1 MKLKNWKTNS
11 LFGKLFFRFIVLSLI
26 IIVIFG
32 LIVIYYLEDFL
43 YNRRENEVLY
53 NLNQLK
59 NDIDQYLAA
68 GEDEEINKIL
78 SLTARQNRGQ
88 IWLTDREGDIIYS
101 YPGRVDERVD
111 FEGFD
116 QIFDNKMLSSRVDSD
131 QFERPMLLNAA
142 SMEVE
147 GEKYGLLFFTSV
159 QGINSTVGQIQK
171 IMFYLILFSAL
182 PALLLAYFWAKSI
195 SEPLK
200 NISKTAE
207 EISRGNFIEISNSQN
222 TKELKNLAESI
233 NEMSKTLAQ
242 NMNNLKEEK
251 NKLNYILSGMEEGV
265 LALNSDQEIILLNQ
279 SFADFFISQKE
290 VELDKQQSL
299 FELIDNQEVID
310 FINESIQKK
319 ENRSLEV
326 KIEEADKYLLL
337 HSTAI
342 FRESKFWGVV
352 VIFQDISERWRF
364 EKLQNDFVAN
374 VSHELKTPLSSIR
387 GAAEIVYDGAV
398 SQEKAREK
406 YLNMIIEESNR
417 LETMVNNILSISEL
431 KSDILRCTEVNFS
444 EFVYNMLQDYRSVN
458 EIEQDFNYQL
468 EEKIMLRLDADK
480 IKRVII
486 NLLDNAVKYS
496 PAAGEIKIILTKT
509 DSAVKFAVR
518 DQGPGVPQ
526 EEQKNIWERF
536 YKVNKKGFQSKKRG
550 SGLGLAIVKD
560 IIELHGGRVYQKNLE
575 TGSEFAFL
583 LSRANNLETSEW

>member
-1 MKLKNWKTNS
+1 M
-11 LFGKLFFRFIVLSLI
+11 
-26 IIVIFG
+26 IVIFG

-59 NDIDQYLAA
+59 GDLKEHLTS
-68 GEDEEINKIL
+68 GEDEQINKIL

-88 IWLTDREGDIIYS
+88 IWLTDQEGDIIYS
-101 YPGRVDERVD
+101 YPGRINERVD
-111 FEGFD
+111 FEAFD
-116 QIFDNKMLSSRVDSD
+116 QIFDDKMLSSRVDSD

-142 SMEVE
+142 SMEVN

-171 IMFYLILFSAL
+171 IMFYLSLFSAL
-182 PALLLAYFWAKSI
+182 PALLLAYFWARSI
-195 SEPLK
+195 SNPLK

-207 EISRGNFIEISNSQN
+207 EISRGNFLEINAAHS

-251 NKLNYILSGMEEGV
+251 NKVNYILSGMEEGV
-265 LALNSDQEIILLNQ
+265 LALNSKRDIILLNQ
-279 SFADFFISQKE
+279 SFAEIFISKQADK
-290 VELDKQQSL
+290 LNKQQNLSR
-299 FELIDNQEVID
+299 LINNQELVE
-310 FINESIQKK
+310 FIEESFQKR
-319 ENRSLEV
+319 ENRSLEL
-326 KIEEADKYLLL
+326 KIEEREKYLLL

-342 FRESKFWGVV
+342 FRESSFWGVV

-398 SQEKAREK
+398 SRKKAKEK

-431 KSDILRCTEVNFS
+431 KSDVLRRSKVNFS
-444 EFVYNMLQDYRSVN
+444 KFVYNMIEDYKSVN
-458 EIEQDFNYQL
+458 EVSQDFNYQIEDNL
-468 EEKIMLRLDADK
+468 KIRVDADK

-496 PAAGEIKIILTKT
+496 PAAGEINIILAEL
-509 DSAVKFAVR
+509 DSEVKFAVQ
-518 DQGPGVPQ
+518 DQGPGVPE

-560 IIELHGGRVYQKNLE
+560 IVELHGGRVYQQNLE
-575 TGSEFAFL
+575 RGSEFAFL
-583 LSRANNLETSEW
+583 LPAKNDN

>member
-1 MKLKNWKTNS
+1 LKLKNWKTNS
-11 LFGKLFFRFIVLSLI
+11 LFSKLFFRFLILSLI

-32 LIVIYYLEDFL
+32 LIIIYYIEDFL

-59 NDIDQYLAA
+59 NDLTQPLLA
-68 GEDEEINKIL
+68 EDETEINEIL

-88 IWLTDREGDIIYS
+88 IWLTDQEANIIYS
-101 YPGRVDERVD
+101 YPSRTDERVG
-111 FEGFD
+111 FEGYQ
-116 QIFDNKMLSSRVDSD
+116 QIFDNKMLSSRVESD

-142 SMEVE
+142 SMEV
-147 GEKYGLLFFTSV
+147 GAAKYGLLFFTSV
-159 QGINSTVGQIQK
+159 QGINSTIAQIQK
-171 IMFYLILFSAL
+171 IMLYLILFSAM
-182 PALLLAYFWAKSI
+182 PALVLAYFWARSI
-195 SEPLK
+195 SNPLK

-207 EISRGNFIEISNSQN
+207 EISRGNFIEINETDN
-222 TKELKNLAESI
+222 TSELKNLSQSI
-233 NEMSKTLAQ
+233 NQMSKTLAQ

-265 LALNSDQEIILLNQ
+265 LALNPKREIILLNQ
-279 SFADFFISQKE
+279 SFADAFISERAVLDDIEQDLETLINNQK
-290 VELDKQQSL
+290 VIK
-299 FELIDNQEVID
+299 LIDDSMREQENKNLELKIKD
-310 FINESIQKK
+310 T
-319 ENRSLEV
+319 EN
-326 KIEEADKYLLL
+326 YLLL

-342 FRESKFWGVV
+342 FREGEFWGVV

-398 SQEKAREK
+398 SRKKAKEK

-431 KSDILRCTEVNFS
+431 KSDILNLKKINFS
-444 EFVYNMLQDYRSVN
+444 AYLYNMLQDYKSVN
-458 EIEQDFNYQL
+458 QVEQDFIYQL
-468 EEKIMLRLDADK
+468 DEKIEVEMDADK

-496 PAAGEIKIILTKT
+496 PAAGEIKIILT
-509 DSAVKFAVR
+509 DSDSKVKFAIQ
-518 DQGPGVPQ
+518 DQGPGVP
-526 EEQKNIWERF
+526 ESERKNIWERF
-536 YKVNKKGFQSKKRG
+536 YKVNKKGFQSQKRG

-575 TGSEFAFL
+575 QGSEFAFEL
-583 LSRANNLETSEW
+583 NKET

>member
-1 MKLKNWKTNS
+1 LKLKNWKTNS
-11 LFGKLFFRFIVLSLI
+11 LFSKLFFRFLILSLI

-32 LIVIYYLEDFL
+32 LIIIYYIEDFL

-59 NDIDQYLAA
+59 NDLTQPLLA
-68 GEDEEINKIL
+68 EDETEINEIL

-88 IWLTDREGDIIYS
+88 IWLTDQEANIIYS
-101 YPGRVDERVD
+101 YPSRTDERVG
-111 FEGFD
+111 FEGYQ
-116 QIFDNKMLSSRVDSD
+116 QIFDNKMLSSRVESD

-142 SMEVE
+142 SMEV
-147 GEKYGLLFFTSV
+147 GAAKYGLLFFTSV
-159 QGINSTVGQIQK
+159 QGINSTIAQIQK
-171 IMFYLILFSAL
+171 IMLYLILFSAM
-182 PALLLAYFWAKSI
+182 PALVLAYFWARSI
-195 SEPLK
+195 SNPLK

-207 EISRGNFIEISNSQN
+207 EISRGNFIEINETDN
-222 TKELKNLAESI
+222 TSELKNLSQSI
-233 NEMSKTLAQ
+233 NQMSKTLAQ

-265 LALNSDQEIILLNQ
+265 LALNPKREIILLNQ
-279 SFADFFISQKE
+279 SFADAFISERAVLDDIEQDLETLINNQK
-290 VELDKQQSL
+290 VIK
-299 FELIDNQEVID
+299 LIDDSMREQENKNLELKIKD
-310 FINESIQKK
+310 T
-319 ENRSLEV
+319 EN
-326 KIEEADKYLLL
+326 YLLL

-342 FRESKFWGVV
+342 FREGEFWGVV

-398 SQEKAREK
+398 SRKKAKEK

-431 KSDILRCTEVNFS
+431 KSDILNLKKINFS
-444 EFVYNMLQDYRSVN
+444 AYLYNMLQDYKSVN
-458 EIEQDFNYQL
+458 QVEQDFIYQL
-468 EEKIMLRLDADK
+468 DEKIEVEMDADK

-496 PAAGEIKIILTKT
+496 PAAGEIKIILTNS
-509 DSAVKFAVR
+509 DSKVKFAIQ
-518 DQGPGVPQ
+518 DQGPGVP
-526 EEQKNIWERF
+526 ENERKNIWERF
-536 YKVNKKGFQSKKRG
+536 YKVNKKGFQSQKRG

-575 TGSEFAFL
+575 QGSEFAFEL
-583 LSRANNLETSEW
+583 NKET

>member
-1 MKLKNWKTNS
+1 LKLKNWKTNS
-11 LFGKLFFRFIVLSLI
+11 LFSKLFFRFLILSLI

-32 LIVIYYLEDFL
+32 LIIIYYIEDFL

-59 NDIDQYLAA
+59 NDLTQPLLA
-68 GEDEEINKIL
+68 EDETEINEIL

-88 IWLTDREGDIIYS
+88 IWLTDQEANIIYS
-101 YPGRVDERVD
+101 YPSRTDERVG
-111 FEGFD
+111 FEGYQ
-116 QIFDNKMLSSRVDSD
+116 QIFDNKMLSSRVESD

-142 SMEVE
+142 SMEV
-147 GEKYGLLFFTSV
+147 GAAKYGLLFFTSV
-159 QGINSTVGQIQK
+159 QGINSTIAQIQK
-171 IMFYLILFSAL
+171 IMLYLILFSAM
-182 PALLLAYFWAKSI
+182 PALVLAYFWARSI
-195 SEPLK
+195 SNPLK

-207 EISRGNFIEISNSQN
+207 EISRGNFIEINETDN
-222 TKELKNLAESI
+222 TSELKNLSQSI
-233 NEMSKTLAQ
+233 NQMSKTLAQ

-265 LALNSDQEIILLNQ
+265 LALNPKREIILLNQ
-279 SFADFFISQKE
+279 SFADAFISERAVLDDIEQDLETLINNQK
-290 VELDKQQSL
+290 VIK
-299 FELIDNQEVID
+299 LIDDSMREQENKNLELKIKD
-310 FINESIQKK
+310 T
-319 ENRSLEV
+319 EN
-326 KIEEADKYLLL
+326 YLLL

-342 FRESKFWGVV
+342 FREGEFWGVV

-398 SQEKAREK
+398 SRKKAKEK

-431 KSDILRCTEVNFS
+431 KSDILNLKKINFS
-444 EFVYNMLQDYRSVN
+444 AYLYNMLQDYKSVN
-458 EIEQDFNYQL
+458 QVEQDFIYQL
-468 EEKIMLRLDADK
+468 DEKIEVEMDADK

-496 PAAGEIKIILTKT
+496 PAAGEIKIILT
-509 DSAVKFAVR
+509 DSDSKVKFAIQ
-518 DQGPGVPQ
+518 DQGPGVP
-526 EEQKNIWERF
+526 ENERKNIWERF
-536 YKVNKKGFQSKKRG
+536 YKVNKKGFQSQKRG

-575 TGSEFAFL
+575 QGSEFAFEL
-583 LSRANNLETSEW
+583 NKET

>member
-1 MKLKNWKTNS
+1 MKLQNWKTNS
-11 LFGKLFFRFIVLSLI
+11 LFTKLFFRFIVLSMI

-43 YNRRENEVLY
+43 FDRRENEVLY

-59 NDIDQYLAA
+59 KDLDQPLQA
-68 GEDEEINKIL
+68 GEEDEINKIL

-88 IWLTDREGDIIYS
+88 IWLTDQDGKIIYS
-101 YPGRVDERVD
+101 YPRRTDERVD
-111 FEGFD
+111 FQSYS
-116 QIFDNKMLSSRVDSD
+116 QIFDNKMLSSRVESD

-147 GEKYGLLFFTSV
+147 ADQYGLLFFTSV
-159 QGINSTVGQIQK
+159 QGINSTVAQIQK
-171 IMFYLILFSAL
+171 IMLYLILFSAL
-182 PALLLAYFWAKSI
+182 TALGLAYFWARSI
-195 SEPLK
+195 SNPLK
-200 NISKTAE
+200 NISMTAE
-207 EISRGNFIEISNSQN
+207 EISQGNFIELKDSHS
-222 TKELKNLAESI
+222 TSELKNLAESI

-265 LALNSDQEIILLNQ
+265 LALNASRDIILLNQ
-279 SFADFFISQKE
+279 SFKDVFITQDSVVLNKHQK
-290 VELDKQQSL
+290 LT
-299 FELIDNQEVID
+299 ELINNQQVIK
-310 FINESIQKK
+310 FIEESIREK
-319 ENRSLEV
+319 ENKTLEV
-326 KIEEADKYLLL
+326 KIQGAGKYLLL

-342 FRESKFWGVV
+342 FREGEFWGVV

-364 EKLQNDFVAN
+364 EKLQSDFVAN

-398 SQEKAREK
+398 SQKKAREK

-431 KSDILRCTEVNFS
+431 KSDSLERKEIDFS
-444 EFVYNMLQDYRSVN
+444 EFLYNMLQDYKSVN
-458 EIEQDFNYQL
+458 EVEQDFVYQI
-468 EEKIMLRLDADK
+468 EDDVKIEVETDK

-496 PAAGEIKIILTKT
+496 PAAGEIKIILSET
-509 DSAVKFAVR
+509 DSAVKFAVQ
-518 DQGPGVPQ
+518 DQGPGVP
-526 EEQKNIWERF
+526 EEERKNIWERF

-575 TGSEFAFL
+575 NGSEFAFL
-583 LSRANNLETSEW
+583 LNKKY

>member
-11 LFGKLFFRFIVLSLI
+11 LFSKLFFRFLILSLI

-32 LIVIYYLEDFL
+32 LIIIYYIEDFL

-59 NDIDQYLAA
+59 EDLEEPLIA
-68 GEDEEINKIL
+68 GDKEKINQIL

-88 IWLTDREGDIIYS
+88 IWLTDQEGNIIYS
-101 YPGRVDERVD
+101 YPSRTDEQVA
-111 FEGFD
+111 FD
-116 QIFDNKMLSSRVDSD
+116 GYQQIFDNKMLSSRVESEH
-131 QFERPMLLNAA
+131 FERPMLLNAA
-142 SMEVE
+142 SMAVE
-147 GEKYGLLFFTSV
+147 ESKYGLLFFTSV
-159 QGINSTVGQIQK
+159 QGIDSTVTQIQK
-171 IMFYLILFSAL
+171 IMFYLTLFSVFS
-182 PALLLAYFWAKSI
+182 ALLLAFLWAKSI
-195 SEPLK
+195 ATPLK

-207 EISRGNFIEISNSQN
+207 EISRGNFIEISDAYN
-222 TKELKNLAESI
+222 TKELKNLTQSI

-265 LALNSDQEIILLNQ
+265 LALNSERKIILLNQ
-279 SFADFFISQKE
+279 SFADVFISQRTAAVDNTQNLKK
-290 VELDKQQSL
+290 VINNQQVIK
-299 FELIDNQEVID
+299 LIE
-310 FINESIQKK
+310 ESIEQRKNK
-319 ENRSLEV
+319 SLEV
-326 KIEEADKYLLL
+326 KIKDSDKYLLL

-342 FRESKFWGVV
+342 FREGEFWGVV

-398 SQEKAREK
+398 SRKKAKEK

-431 KSDILRCTEVNFS
+431 KSDILHRTKINFS
-444 EFVYNMLQDYRSVN
+444 QFLYNLLQDYKSVN
-458 EIEQDFNYQL
+458 SVEQDFIYQI
-468 EEKIMLRLDADK
+468 EKNIEISIDADK
-480 IKRVII
+480 IKRVVI

-496 PAAGEIKIILTKT
+496 PEDGSIKIILTEL
-509 DSAVKFAVR
+509 DSKVKFAVR
-518 DQGPGVPQ
+518 DQGPGVP
-526 EEQKNIWERF
+526 ESERKNIWERF
-536 YKVNKKGFQSKKRG
+536 YKVNKKGFQSQKRG

-560 IIELHGGRVYQKNLE
+560 IIELHNGRVYQKNLE
-575 TGSEFAFL
+575 LGSEFAFIL
-583 LSRANNLETSEW
+583 NKKN

>member
-11 LFGKLFFRFIVLSLI
+11 LFSKLFFRFLILSLI

-32 LIVIYYLEDFL
+32 LIIIYYIEDYF

-59 NDIDQYLAA
+59 NDLTQPLLA
-68 GEDEEINKIL
+68 EDEAEINKIL

-88 IWLTDREGDIIYS
+88 IWLTDQEGNIIYS
-101 YPGRVDERVD
+101 YPSRTDERVG
-111 FEGFD
+111 FEGYQ
-116 QIFDNKMLSSRVDSD
+116 QIFDNKMLSSRVESD

-147 GEKYGLLFFTSV
+147 ESKYGLLFFTSV
-159 QGINSTVGQIQK
+159 QGINSTVAQTQK
-171 IMFYLILFSAL
+171 IMFYLTLFSAL
-182 PALLLAYFWAKSI
+182 PALLLAYFWARSI
-195 SEPLK
+195 SNPLK
-200 NISKTAE
+200 KISKTAE
-207 EISRGNFIEISNSQN
+207 EISRGNFIELSDDHN
-222 TKELKNLAESI
+222 TKELKNLSQSI
-233 NEMSKTLAQ
+233 NEMSKTLAR

-265 LALNSDQEIILLNQ
+265 LALNPHREIILLNQ
-279 SFADFFISQKE
+279 SFADLFISQAAADTARSLETLINNRELIKLIEESISQKE
-290 VELDKQQSL
+290 NK
-299 FELIDNQEVID
+299 
-310 FINESIQKK
+310 
-319 ENRSLEV
+319 SLEL
-326 KIEEADKYLLL
+326 KIKNPDKYLLL

-342 FRESKFWGVV
+342 FREGEFWGVV

-398 SQEKAREK
+398 SQKKAKEK

-431 KSDILRCTEVNFS
+431 KSDILHLTRIDFS
-444 EFVYNMLQDYRSVN
+444 QFLYNILQDYKSVN
-458 EIEQDFNYQL
+458 KIEQDFVYQL
-468 EEKIMLRLDADK
+468 DDNLEIKIDADK
-480 IKRVII
+480 IKRVVI

-496 PAAGEIKIILTKT
+496 PAEGKIKIILTES
-509 DSAVKFAVR
+509 DSSVKLAVQ
-518 DQGPGVPQ
+518 DQGPGVP
-526 EEQKNIWERF
+526 EAERKNIWERF
-536 YKVNKKGFQSKKRG
+536 YKVNKKGFQSQKRG

-560 IIELHGGRVYQKNLE
+560 IVELYGGRVYQKNLKQ
-575 TGSEFAFL
+575 GSEFAFVL
-583 LSRANNLETSEW
+583 NKRS

>member
-1 MKLKNWKTNS
+1 MKLKNWKTDS

-26 IIVIFG
+26 IIIIFG

-59 NDIDQYLAA
+59 SDLNEPLVA
-68 GEDEEINKIL
+68 GDEEKINEIL
-78 SLTARQNRGQ
+78 SLAARQNRGQ
-88 IWLTDREGDIIYS
+88 IWLTDRRGNIIYS
-101 YPGRVDERVD
+101 YPSRTDERVN
-111 FEGFD
+111 FEGYN
-116 QIFDNKMLSSRVDSD
+116 QIFDNKLLSSRVESD
-131 QFERPMLLNAA
+131 QFDRPMLLNAT
-142 SMEVE
+142 SMKVE
-147 GEKYGLLFFTSV
+147 NSKYGLLFFTSV
-159 QGINSTVGQIQK
+159 QGINSTVAQIQK
-171 IMFYLILFSAL
+171 IMFYLTLFSVL
-182 PALLLAYFWAKSI
+182 PALLLAFFWAKSI
-195 SEPLK
+195 SNPLK

-207 EISRGNFIEISNSQN
+207 EISHGNFIELRADHK
-222 TKELKNLAESI
+222 TRELKNLAQSI
-233 NEMSKTLAQ
+233 NDMSKTLAQ

-265 LALNSDQEIILLNQ
+265 IALNSKKEIILLNQ
-279 SFADFFISQKE
+279 SFAEIFISQPSTE
-290 VELDKQQSL
+290 VKDEQNLEKLLNNQKVTALIEESLNQQ
-299 FELIDNQEVID
+299 
-310 FINESIQKK
+310 
-319 ENRSLEV
+319 ENKSLEV
-326 KIEEADKYLLL
+326 KIPNSKKYLLF

-342 FRESKFWGVV
+342 FREGEFWGVV

-398 SQEKAREK
+398 SKKKAKEK

-431 KSDILRCTEVNFS
+431 NSDILNKSNINFS
-444 EFVYNMLQDYRSVN
+444 QFLFNMLEDYKSVNKIKQDFVYQ
-458 EIEQDFNYQL
+458 IEDNIEL
-468 EEKIMLRLDADK
+468 KIDADK

-496 PAAGEIKIILTKT
+496 PVDAEIKIILTES
-509 DSAVKFAVR
+509 DSEVKFAVY

-526 EEQKNIWERF
+526 KERENIWERF

-560 IIELHGGRVYQKNLE
+560 IVELHGGRVYHKNLE
-575 TGSEFAFL
+575 QGSEFAFVL
-583 LSRANNLETSEW
+583 NRKG

>member
-11 LFGKLFFRFIVLSLI
+11 LFSKLFFRFLILSLI
-26 IIVIFG
+26 IIIIFG
-32 LIVIYYLEDFL
+32 LIIIYYIEDFL

-59 NDIDQYLAA
+59 NDLNQPLLE
-68 GEDEEINKIL
+68 EDVIEINEIL

-88 IWLTDREGDIIYS
+88 IWLTDQEGNIIYS
-101 YPGRVDERVD
+101 YPSRTEERVG
-111 FEGFD
+111 FEGYQ
-116 QIFDNKMLSSRVDSD
+116 QIFDNKLLSSRVESD

-147 GEKYGLLFFTSV
+147 GTKYGLLFFTSV
-159 QGINSTVGQIQK
+159 QGINSTVSQIQK
-171 IMFYLILFSAL
+171 IMFYLTLFSAL
-182 PALLLAYFWAKSI
+182 PALLLAYLWARTI
-195 SEPLK
+195 SNPLK

-207 EISRGNFIEISNSQN
+207 EISRGNFIELKNDHQ
-222 TKELKNLAESI
+222 TEELKNLAESI

-265 LALNSDQEIILLNQ
+265 LALNPDQEIILLNQ
-279 SFADFFISQKE
+279 SFADVFISETAKPADPAQSLETLINNQQVITLIEESIAQKE
-290 VELDKQQSL
+290 NKT
-299 FELIDNQEVID
+299 
-310 FINESIQKK
+310 
-319 ENRSLEV
+319 LEI
-326 KIEEADKYLLL
+326 KIENSDKYLLL

-342 FRESKFWGVV
+342 FREGEFWGVV
-352 VIFQDISERWRF
+352 IIFQDISERWRF

-398 SQEKAREK
+398 SRKKAKEK

-431 KSDILRCTEVNFS
+431 KSDILHQTRINFS
-444 EFVYNMLQDYRSVN
+444 QFLYNMLQDYKRVN
-458 EIEQDFNYQL
+458 DVEQDFVYQL
-468 EEKIMLRLDADK
+468 EEDVEIELDADK
-480 IKRVII
+480 IKRVVI

-496 PAAGEIKIILTKT
+496 PPEGEITISLTESGSRVEFT
-509 DSAVKFAVR
+509 VE
-518 DQGPGVPQ
+518 DQGPGVP
-526 EEQKNIWERF
+526 EAERKNIWERF
-536 YKVNKKGFQSKKRG
+536 YKINKKSFQSQKRG

-560 IIELHGGRVYQKNLE
+560 IIEMHGGSVYQKNLE
-575 TGSEFAFL
+575 QGSKFAFVL
-583 LSRANNLETSEW
+583 FK

>member
-11 LFGKLFFRFIVLSLI
+11 LFSKLFFRFLILSLI

-32 LIVIYYLEDFL
+32 LIIIYYIEDFL

-59 NDIDQYLAA
+59 NDLTQPLLA
-68 GEDEEINKIL
+68 EDETEINEIL

-88 IWLTDREGDIIYS
+88 IWLTDQEANIIYS
-101 YPGRVDERVD
+101 YPSRTDERVG
-111 FEGFD
+111 FEGYQ
-116 QIFDNKMLSSRVDSD
+116 QIFDNKMLSSRVESD

-142 SMEVE
+142 SMEV
-147 GEKYGLLFFTSV
+147 GAAKYGLLFFTSV
-159 QGINSTVGQIQK
+159 QGINSTIAQIQK
-171 IMFYLILFSAL
+171 IMLYLILFSAM
-182 PALLLAYFWAKSI
+182 PALVLAYFWARSI
-195 SEPLK
+195 SNPLK

-207 EISRGNFIEISNSQN
+207 EISRGNFIEINETDN
-222 TKELKNLAESI
+222 TSELKNLSQSI
-233 NEMSKTLAQ
+233 NQMSKTLAQ

-265 LALNSDQEIILLNQ
+265 LALNPKREIILLNQ
-279 SFADFFISQKE
+279 SFADAFISERAVLDDIEQDLETLINNQK
-290 VELDKQQSL
+290 VIK
-299 FELIDNQEVID
+299 LIDDSMREQENKNLELKIKD
-310 FINESIQKK
+310 T
-319 ENRSLEV
+319 EN
-326 KIEEADKYLLL
+326 YLLL

-342 FRESKFWGVV
+342 FREGEFWGVV

-398 SQEKAREK
+398 SRKKAKEK

-431 KSDILRCTEVNFS
+431 KSDILNLKKINFS
-444 EFVYNMLQDYRSVN
+444 AYLYNMLQDYKSVN
-458 EIEQDFNYQL
+458 QVEQDFIYQL
-468 EEKIMLRLDADK
+468 DEKIEVEMDADK

-496 PAAGEIKIILTKT
+496 PAAGEIKIILT
-509 DSAVKFAVR
+509 DSDSKVKFAIQ
-518 DQGPGVPQ
+518 DQGPGVP
-526 EEQKNIWERF
+526 ESERKNIWERF
-536 YKVNKKGFQSKKRG
+536 YKVNKKGFQSQKRG

-575 TGSEFAFL
+575 QGSEFAFEL
-583 LSRANNLETSEW
+583 NKET

>member
-11 LFGKLFFRFIVLSLI
+11 LFSKLFFRFLILSLI

-32 LIVIYYLEDFL
+32 LIIIYYIEDFL

-59 NDIDQYLAA
+59 NDLTQPLLA
-68 GEDEEINKIL
+68 EDETEINEIL

-88 IWLTDREGDIIYS
+88 IWLTDQEANIIYS
-101 YPGRVDERVD
+101 YPSRTDERVG
-111 FEGFD
+111 FEGYQ
-116 QIFDNKMLSSRVDSD
+116 QIFDNKMLSSRVESD

-142 SMEVE
+142 SMEV
-147 GEKYGLLFFTSV
+147 GAAKYGLLFFTSV
-159 QGINSTVGQIQK
+159 QGINSTIAQIQK
-171 IMFYLILFSAL
+171 IMLYLILFSAM
-182 PALLLAYFWAKSI
+182 PALVLAYFWARSI
-195 SEPLK
+195 SNPLK

-207 EISRGNFIEISNSQN
+207 EISRGNFIEINETDN
-222 TKELKNLAESI
+222 TSELKNLSQSI
-233 NEMSKTLAQ
+233 NQMSKTLAQ

-265 LALNSDQEIILLNQ
+265 LALNPKREIILLNQ
-279 SFADFFISQKE
+279 SFADAFISERAVLDDIEQDLETLINNQK
-290 VELDKQQSL
+290 VIK
-299 FELIDNQEVID
+299 LIDDSMREQENKNLELKIKD
-310 FINESIQKK
+310 T
-319 ENRSLEV
+319 EN
-326 KIEEADKYLLL
+326 YLLL

-342 FRESKFWGVV
+342 FREGEFWGVV

-398 SQEKAREK
+398 SRKKAKEK

-431 KSDILRCTEVNFS
+431 KSDILNLKKINFS
-444 EFVYNMLQDYRSVN
+444 AYLYNMLQDYKSVN
-458 EIEQDFNYQL
+458 QVEQDFIYQL
-468 EEKIMLRLDADK
+468 DEKIEVEMDADK

-496 PAAGEIKIILTKT
+496 PAAGEIKIILT
-509 DSAVKFAVR
+509 DSDSKVKFAIQ
-518 DQGPGVPQ
+518 DQGPGVP
-526 EEQKNIWERF
+526 ENERKNIWERF
-536 YKVNKKGFQSKKRG
+536 YKVNKKGFQSQKRG

-575 TGSEFAFL
+575 QGSEFAFEL
-583 LSRANNLETSEW
+583 NKET

>member
-11 LFGKLFFRFIVLSLI
+11 LFSKLFFRFIILSLI

-59 NDIDQYLAA
+59 SDLNEPLLT
-68 GEDEEINKIL
+68 GDEEKINEIL

-88 IWLTDREGDIIYS
+88 IWLTDRDGSIIYS
-101 YPGRVDERVD
+101 YPRRADERVD
-111 FEGFD
+111 FEGFS
-116 QIFDNKMLSSRVDSD
+116 QIFNDKMLSSRVDSE

-147 GEKYGLLFFTSV
+147 DSKYGLLFFTSV
-159 QGINSTVGQIQK
+159 QGINSTVAQIQK
-171 IMFYLILFSAL
+171 IMLYLILFSAL
-182 PALLLAYFWAKSI
+182 PALLLAYFWARSI
-195 SEPLK
+195 SNPLK

-207 EISRGNFIEISNSQN
+207 EISRGNFIELSSDHN
-222 TKELKNLAESI
+222 TEELKNLAQSI
-233 NEMSKTLAQ
+233 NEMSKTLAR
-242 NMNNLKEEK
+242 NMSNLKEEK

-265 LALNSDQEIILLNQ
+265 LALNSNKEIILLNQ
-279 SFADFFISQKE
+279 SFAEIFISNKAAE
-290 VELDKQQSL
+290 ADNGAGLS
-299 FELIDNQEVID
+299 ELINNQEVINL
-310 FINESIQKK
+310 IETSIEEEKNK
-319 ENRSLEV
+319 SLEV
-326 KIEEADKYLLL
+326 KIKDSDKYLLL

-342 FRESKFWGVV
+342 FKEGDFWGVV

-398 SQEKAREK
+398 SQKKAKEK

-431 KSDILRCTEVNFS
+431 KSDILNRRKINFS
-444 EFVYNMLQDYRSVN
+444 DFLYNMLQDYKSVN
-458 EIEQDFNYQL
+458 EIEQDFIYQI
-468 EEKIMLRLDADK
+468 EENIEVEIDADK
-480 IKRVII
+480 IKRVVI

-496 PAAGEIKIILTKT
+496 PAAGEIRIILAESE
-509 DSAVKFAVR
+509 SAVKFGVQ
-518 DQGPGVPQ
+518 DQGPGVPE

-536 YKVNKKGFQSKKRG
+536 YKVNKKGFQSQKRG

-575 TGSEFAFL
+575 QGSEFAFVL
-583 LSRANNLETSEW
+583 QKN

>member
-1 MKLKNWKTNS
+1 M
-11 LFGKLFFRFIVLSLI
+11 
-26 IIVIFG
+26 IVIFG

-59 NDIDQYLAA
+59 GDLKEHLTS
-68 GEDEEINKIL
+68 GEDEQINKIL

-88 IWLTDREGDIIYS
+88 IWLTDQEGDIIYS
-101 YPGRVDERVD
+101 YPGRINERVD
-111 FEGFD
+111 FEAFD
-116 QIFDNKMLSSRVDSD
+116 QIFDDKMLSSRVDSD

-142 SMEVE
+142 SMEVN

-171 IMFYLILFSAL
+171 IMFYLSLFSAL
-182 PALLLAYFWAKSI
+182 PALLLAYFWARSI
-195 SEPLK
+195 SNPLK

-207 EISRGNFIEISNSQN
+207 EISRGNFLEINASHS

-251 NKLNYILSGMEEGV
+251 NKVNYILSGMEEGV
-265 LALNSDQEIILLNQ
+265 LALNSKRDIILLNQ
-279 SFADFFISQKE
+279 SFAEIFISKQADK
-290 VELDKQQSL
+290 LNKQQNLSR
-299 FELIDNQEVID
+299 LINNQELVE
-310 FINESIQKK
+310 FIEESFQKR
-319 ENRSLEV
+319 ENRSLEL
-326 KIEEADKYLLL
+326 KIEEREKYLLL

-342 FRESKFWGVV
+342 FRESSFWGVV

-398 SQEKAREK
+398 SRKKAKEK

-431 KSDILRCTEVNFS
+431 KSDVLRRSKVNFS
-444 EFVYNMLQDYRSVN
+444 KFVYNMIEDYKSVN
-458 EIEQDFNYQL
+458 EVSQDFNYQIEDNL
-468 EEKIMLRLDADK
+468 KIRVDADK

-496 PAAGEIKIILTKT
+496 PAAGEINIILAEL
-509 DSAVKFAVR
+509 DSEVKFAVQ
-518 DQGPGVPQ
+518 DQGPGVPE

-560 IIELHGGRVYQKNLE
+560 IVELHGGRVYQQNLE
-575 TGSEFAFL
+575 RGSEFAFL
-583 LSRANNLETSEW
+583 LPAKNDN

>member
-11 LFGKLFFRFIVLSLI
+11 LFSKLFLRFIILSLI
-26 IIVIFG
+26 IILLFG

-59 NDIDQYLAA
+59 KDLNEPLLA
-68 GEDEEINKIL
+68 GDEAEINEVL

-88 IWLTDREGDIIYS
+88 IWLTDSNGRIIYS
-101 YPGRVDERVD
+101 YPRRADERVD
-111 FEGFD
+111 FEGFS
-116 QIFDNKMLSSRVDSD
+116 QIFDDKMLSSRVDSE

-142 SMEVE
+142 SMETE
-147 GEKYGLLFFTSV
+147 NSKYGLLFFTSV
-159 QGINSTVGQIQK
+159 QGINSTVAQIQQ
-171 IMFYLILFSAL
+171 IMFYLALFSAL
-182 PALLLAYFWAKSI
+182 PALLLAYFWSRSI
-195 SEPLK
+195 SNPLK

-207 EISRGNFIEISNSQN
+207 EISRGNFIELSTAHN
-222 TKELKNLAESI
+222 TEELKNLAQSI

-265 LALNSDQEIILLNQ
+265 LALNSNQEIILLNQ
-279 SFADFFISQKE
+279 SFAEIFISNE
-290 VELDKQQSL
+290 AVDANNNRSL
-299 FELIDNQEVID
+299 SELINNQEVINL
-310 FINESIQKK
+310 IESSIREE
-319 ENRSLEV
+319 ENKSLEV
-326 KIEEADKYLLL
+326 KIKNSDKYLLL

-342 FRESKFWGVV
+342 FREGNFWGVV
-352 VIFQDISERWRF
+352 VIFQDITERWRF

-398 SQEKAREK
+398 SRKKAKEK

-431 KSDILRCTEVNFS
+431 KSNILNMRKINFS
-444 EFVYNMLQDYRSVN
+444 EFIYNLLHDYKSVN
-458 EIEQDFNYQL
+458 QIEQDFIYQIESDIEL
-468 EEKIMLRLDADK
+468 EIDADK
-480 IKRVII
+480 IKRVVI

-496 PAAGEIKIILTKT
+496 PAAGEIKIILTKD
-509 DSAVKFAVR
+509 DSEIKFAIQ
-518 DQGPGVPQ
+518 DQGPGVPAK
-526 EEQKNIWERF
+526 EQKNIWERF
-536 YKVNKKGFQSKKRG
+536 YKINKKGFQSKKRG

-560 IIELHGGRVYQKNLE
+560 IIELHGGEVYQKNLE
-575 TGSEFAFL
+575 QGSEFAFVL
-583 LSRANNLETSEW
+583 KKN